1 MAQVFRTVASNFPV
15 TEYFRQ
21 TGQTVLVGE
30 EVFVRADYGFVLEV
44 MAGEWF
50 FTREEA
56 DEAAAKT
63 LEERRRRIDLLI
75 KELRRP
81 LPAGNQAA
89 ADSSAAGRAQ
99 AVVAK

>member
-30 EVFVRADYGFVLEV
+30 EVFVKADYGFVLEV

-81 LPAGNQAA
+81 LPAVAA
-89 ADSSAAGRAQ
+89 AESSAAGRAH
-99 AVVAK
+99 AEVAS